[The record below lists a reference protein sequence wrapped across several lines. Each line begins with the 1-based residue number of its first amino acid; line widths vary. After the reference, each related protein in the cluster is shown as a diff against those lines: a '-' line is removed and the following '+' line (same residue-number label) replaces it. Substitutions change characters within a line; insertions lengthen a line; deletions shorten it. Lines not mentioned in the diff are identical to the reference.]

1 MPIDLIRYNNFL
13 IYYNTQ
19 GEVRSHTE
27 WEGEE
32 KERAPGPKRAERR
45 RKKDLLSHLFTRI
58 YIDTRHVFIT
68 HLA

>member
-27 WEGEE
+27 WEGGGEGE
-32 KERAPGPKRAERR
+32 SLEAKT
-45 RKKDLLSHLFTRI
+45 S
-58 YIDTRHVFIT
+58 
-68 HLA
+68 